1 MYFIMLKR
9 LDSDLQTLNDF
20 LKTKTPDA
28 WLNHAAANIPLLLLD
43 HAHCE
48 RKAAGTAINFISKYP
63 EKAELVAIMAPL
75 AREELLHFEKVID
88 IMKQKGIIY
97 SPLQPS
103 DYASNLHKHV
113 TNKDGIERLCD
124 QLIIGAI
131 IEARSCERFSSI
143 IPYIEDQDLARFYK
157 TLVKSECRH
166 FEEYLHLAKFYG
178 GSVDDR
184 ISEFLTIENA
194 FILSDDVVFRF
205 HSGLPPA

>member
-1 MYFIMLKR
+1 MLKR

-20 LKTKTPDA
+20 LKTKTPEA

-48 RKAAGTAINFISKYP
+48 RKATGTAINFISKYP

-88 IMKQKGIIY
+88 IMKQKGIVY

-166 FEEYLHLAKFYG
+166 FEEYLHLARFYG

>member
-1 MYFIMLKR
+1 MLKR

-97 SPLQPS
+97 SPCSHQTMHPICISMSQIKMELR
-103 DYASNLHKHV
+103 DYAIN
-113 TNKDGIERLCD
+113 
-124 QLIIGAI
+124 
-131 IEARSCERFSSI
+131 
-143 IPYIEDQDLARFYK
+143 
-157 TLVKSECRH
+157 
-166 FEEYLHLAKFYG
+166 
-178 GSVDDR
+178 
-184 ISEFLTIENA
+184 
-194 FILSDDVVFRF
+194 
-205 HSGLPPA
+205 